1 MAEEMMS
8 DVDIHDD
15 VVNNSSMS
23 NNNKIKKYLDSHYS
37 KSYFQFDKKK
47 MIVNRPICIIYS
59 LEESVRANGDHVP
72 LFSLLTLKK

>member
-15 VVNNSSMS
+15 IVNNGTKS
-23 NNNKIKKYLDSHYS
+23 NNNKIKNTWIVIIQNHTSNLI
-37 KSYFQFDKKK
+37 KK

-59 LEESVRANGDHVP
+59 MEESVRANGDHVP